1 MYVLQNYVLE
11 LPKSQHYKNNGAKYK
26 KDAFL
31 VENWGH
37 FNGVFKVVIL
47 QNMSFSFAL
56 TLVLHILVQGLW
68 LKTPLSS
75 YFLEC

>member
-1 MYVLQNYVLE
+1 MYVLQNHVLE
-11 LPKSQHYKNNGAKYK
+11 LPKSQNYKNGAKYK

-47 QNMSFSFAL
+47 QNMSFSFAV
-56 TLVLHILVQGLW
+56 TFVLHILVQGLW
-68 LKTPLSS
+68 LKIPLSS